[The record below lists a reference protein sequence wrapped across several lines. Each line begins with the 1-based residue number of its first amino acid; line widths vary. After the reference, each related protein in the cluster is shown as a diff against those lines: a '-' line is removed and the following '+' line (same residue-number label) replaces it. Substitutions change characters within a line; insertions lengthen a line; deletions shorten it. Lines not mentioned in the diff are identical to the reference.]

1 MEGFK
6 ERKQP
11 FCLSGSFLLAF
22 CVVTFTVAVFEG
34 IGGIVMWTHFSA
46 EQTNLRNE
54 FQAIRD
60 YYKLNSAMT
69 QEPDTQGGKQMQNLT
84 MLMFSMYSKKSYIKN
99 SVMYQ

>member
-1 MEGFK
+1 MEEFK
-6 ERKQP
+6 EKKKP
-11 FCLSGSFLLAF
+11 YCLSGSFLLAF

-60 YYKLNSAMT
+60 YYELKIKMT
-69 QEPDTQGGKQMQNLT
+69 QESETPEGKT
-84 MLMFSMYSKKSYIKN
+84 SYN
-99 SVMYQ
+99 SALCNFVNR

>member
-6 ERKQP
+6 EKKQP

-22 CVVTFTVAVFEG
+22 CVVTFSVAVFEG

-54 FQAIRD
+54 FQALRTVYHGLTNEIQQP
-60 YYKLNSAMT
+60 KT
-69 QEPDTQGGKQMQNLT
+69 QEGENRSGVLLT
-84 MLMFSMYSKKSYIKN
+84 
-99 SVMYQ
+99 